1 VRIGVLERDRCYPKR
16 CAKEC
21 ISFCPRVRSGDE
33 TIVLDEKT
41 GKPVISS
48 ELCVGCGICIHKCPF
63 DAIHI
68 ENLADELE
76 GEMVHCF
83 GKNDFH
89 LFRLPIPRPGKVVG
103 ILGQNGIGKT
113 TAINIL
119 SGQLIPNLGDW
130 NTSSREAALEYWKGT
145 EMADYLQQLFSGT
158 IKTAFKSQY
167 VDKLAGQSMT
177 VKDRVNSEN
186 IERFGLSEILN
197 RKMINLSGG
206 ELQQV
211 AIASTLSKEADIYF
225 FDEPSSYLD
234 IERRIVMARNIRELT
249 EQDKMVIVVEHDLA
263 ILDFL
268 ADMVHLIY
276 GKKSVYGVVTQ
287 PKSVRHGIN
296 LYLSGYLKEE
306 NIRFGEEITFEV
318 HPPSQTSRLKSLLQ
332 FGEFK
337 KSFNS
342 FSLETAAGR
351 LHRGEIIGIVGPNAI
366 GKTTFVKILA
376 GAMDPTEGEVDTD
389 VKVSY
394 NPQYLRSVVGK
405 VRDIFLT
412 VPSLNPFYEREI
424 IAPLNIDILYDKRVK
439 NLSGGEL
446 QTVAIGLCLA
456 RQADIYLLDEPS
468 AYLDA
473 NQRMTVA
480 KVIKKAMETQAVAAL
495 VVDHDV
501 YFIDLVSQSLMVFTG
516 EPEVR
521 GRGTGPYDLRTG
533 MNIFLKD
540 LGVTFRRDEESNRP
554 RVNKLGS
561 RLDREQ
567 RSAGEYYY
575 EPLE

>member
-1 VRIGVLERDRCYPKR
+1 MRIAVLERDRCYPKR
-16 CAKEC
+16 CSNEC

-33 TIVLDEKT
+33 TIVMDEKT

-68 ENLADELE
+68 ENLAEELE
-76 GEMVHCF
+76 GEIVHCF

-119 SGQLIPNLGDW
+119 SGQLNPNLGDW
-130 NTSSREAALEYWKGT
+130 TASSREAALNYWKGT

-167 VDKLAGQSMT
+167 VDKIAGQSIA
-177 VKDRVNSEN
+177 VKDLVNSEN
-186 IERFGLSEILN
+186 IERFDLSEILN
-197 RKMINLSGG
+197 RKMTNLSGG

-211 AIASTLSKEADIYF
+211 AIASILSKEADIYF

-234 IERRIVMARNIRELT
+234 IERRIVIARNIRELT

-268 ADMVHLIY
+268 ADIVHLIF
-276 GKKSVYGVVTQ
+276 GKKSVYGIVTQ

-318 HPPSQTSRLKSLLQ
+318 HPPSQTSRLEPLLQ
-332 FGEFK
+332 FDKFK
-337 KSFNS
+337 KSFDS

-351 LHRGEIIGIVGPNAI
+351 LHRREVIGVVGPNAI

-376 GAMDPTEGEVDTD
+376 GVEEPMEGEMGTD

-394 NPQYLRSVVGK
+394 KPQYLRPVLGK

-424 IAPLNIDILYDKRVK
+424 IEPLSIDILYDKRVK
-439 NLSGGEL
+439 DLSGGEL

-480 KVIKKAMETQAVAAL
+480 KVIKKAMEIQEVAAL

-501 YFIDLVSQSLMVFTG
+501 YFIDLVSQSIMVFTG
-516 EPEVR
+516 EPETW

-561 RLDREQ
+561 RLDRKQ
-567 RSAGEYYY
+567 RSSGEYYY
-575 EPLE
+575 EPLK

>member
-1 VRIGVLERDRCYPKR
+1 MRIGVLEWDRCYPKR

-158 IKTAFKSQY
+158 VKTAFKSQY

-234 IERRIVMARNIRELT
+234 IERRIVVARNIRELT

-268 ADMVHLIY
+268 ADRVHLIY

-351 LHRGEIIGIVGPNAI
+351 LHRGEVIGIVGPNAI

-376 GAMDPTEGEVDTD
+376 GAMEPTEGEVDTD

-394 NPQYLRSVVGK
+394 KPQYLRSVVGK